1 MRIDF
6 GTVLGGA
13 VAVLGIGV
21 GLAVEGGSLTEI
33 LQPTAALIV
42 FGGTAGATLV
52 SQPLQLVQRA
62 TIRLLSLWLDH
73 APPAAEHVQS
83 IVQMAL
89 KARQHGILAI
99 DGSVEG
105 LQDPFL
111 RRILRMGIDGVE
123 PGEIESVATLDLERE
138 ADESDAAAGV
148 LDSAGGFAPTIG
160 ILGAVLG
167 LIQVMKHLEDIDEV
181 GAGIA
186 VAFVATIYG
195 VALANLVLL
204 PGAKKIRIRA
214 ERLEQVRRMQLDGA
228 LLLIRGRNPRLIR
241 DRLEAYLGPPS
252 GRSLP
257 PAEPPPAED
266 AA

>member
-1 MRIDF
+1 MKIDF
-6 GTVLGGA
+6 ATL
-13 VAVLGIGV
+13 LGIVAAVVGIGY
-21 GLAVEGGSLTEI
+21 GLALEGGSLTEI

-52 SQPLQLVQRA
+52 AQPMGVVCDA
-62 TIRLLSLWLDH
+62 TLRLLMLWRTRT
-73 APPAAEHVQS
+73 PPAAEHIQA

-89 KARQHGILAI
+89 KARQHGIL
-99 DGSVEG
+99 SVENAVDQLDDRF
-105 LQDPFL
+105 LQ
-111 RRILRMGIDGVE
+111 RVLRMGVDGIE

-138 ADESDAAAGV
+138 ADEADRAAAV

-167 LIQVMKHLEDIDEV
+167 LIQVMKHLEDIEEV

-195 VALANLVLL
+195 VAAANLIFL
-204 PGAKKIRIRA
+204 PAAKKIRGQA
-214 ERLEQVRRMQLDGA
+214 EQLESIRRMQLDGA
-228 LLLIRGRNPRLIR
+228 LMLIRGRNPRLIR
-241 DRLEAYLGPPS
+241 DRLQAFIGPPS
-252 GRSLP
+252 NQPLP
-257 PAEPPPAED
+257 VPEAPPKAE

>member
-6 GTVLGGA
+6 ATVLGGA
-13 VAVLGIGV
+13 AAVLGIGI
-21 GLAVEGGSLTEI
+21 GLALEGGSLSEI

-42 FGGTAGATLV
+42 FGGTAGATLI
-52 SQPLQLVQRA
+52 SHPLPLVRA
-62 TIRLLSLWLDH
+62 AAVRLALLWSDRQ
-73 APPAAEHVQS
+73 PPAEEHIRS
-83 IVQMAL
+83 IVEMAVTT
-89 KARQHGILAI
+89 RQQGILAI
-99 DGSVEG
+99 ETAVDEI
-105 LQDPFL
+105 QDPYL
-111 RRILRMGIDGVE
+111 QRLLRMSVDGIE
-123 PGEIESVATLDLERE
+123 PGEIESVATLNLERE
-138 ADESDAAAGV
+138 ADEADSAAGV

-195 VALANLVLL
+195 VAAANLVLL
-204 PGAKKIRIRA
+204 PAAKKIRVRA
-214 ERLEQVRRMQLDGA
+214 ERLEAIRRMQLDGV
-228 LLLIRGRNPRLIR
+228 LLLVRGRNPRLIR

-252 GRSLP
+252 EPTPLTP
-257 PAEPPPAED
+257 KEPAPVK